1 MFLTLFS
8 LIAQKWQ
15 KKIEEAQSKFAS
27 EQFACRD
34 DALAKVIGPDSRGRC
49 RGVGLGVT
57 RTNLFGK
64 NPYKEAL
71 AVSQVTVKESGQEIT
86 SLKVAMSELMK
97 RVEAMEKENKANN
110 ESVCIKFFT
119 LLWMHILWH
128 Q

>member
-1 MFLTLFS
+1 M
-8 LIAQKWQ
+8 
-15 KKIEEAQSKFAS
+15 AS
-27 EQFACRD
+27 EQFASRD
-34 DALAKVIGPDSRGRC
+34 DALARVLGPDARGRC

-57 RTNLFGK
+57 PTNLFGK

-71 AVSQVTVKESGQEIT
+71 AASQVTVKESGQEIT

-119 LLWMHILWH
+119 LL
-128 Q
+128 